1 MNKQKIIDYIELLEA
16 KAYQSDDYFIQ
27 RNELY
32 ILNNKYK
39 EVLDKIKEEVLTEL
53 QNCKPKDM
61 AISMEINYIEEKLER
76 LLEEMKWIK
85 KILLVGLIAH

>member
-76 LLEEMKWIK
+76 LLEEMK
-85 KILLVGLIAH
+85 